1 MTHEQNAVGQTSE
14 GLILRAKSS
23 HKLASDSGKLFFSD
37 KLQLSVEVS
46 LCHVTFKILSTSQ
59 ILLKYMI

>member
-23 HKLASDSGKLFFSD
+23 HKLASDWQTVFL
-37 KLQLSVEVS
+37 
-46 LCHVTFKILSTSQ
+46 
-59 ILLKYMI
+59 